1 MNARITET
9 KINDLLDKSIG
20 GIVGALVGDAL
31 GVSFEFKDS
40 NHIPPREMI
49 EMDPPQGFMKSHD
62 KTPIG
67 TYSDDGA
74 QALCLL
80 DSLLTQGRFNLK
92 HFSKSL
98 INWKTKGYMAVDN
111 IVFDCGIQTT
121 VGISRLIAGG
131 HPSITGPNDEMN
143 NGNGSLMRCIPLAL
157 YMQNASDIE
166 LMTAAHEQSLPT
178 HGHELSQACCAL
190 YTLWARD
197 ELLSIKD
204 AFWNASDTLNEL
216 YWHDPHR
223 QRALEKIL
231 SHKSVTGSG
240 YCVDTLMSSLW
251 ALQEKDYESCV
262 RAAISLGDDTDTTA
276 TVTGG
281 IAGIRFGMSSI
292 PKRWL
297 LKMKGKET
305 YLPVVKAL
313 REHVKKNF
321 CA

>member
-1 MNARITET
+1 MNE
-9 KINDLLDKSIG
+9 NDPLDKSVG

-31 GVSFEFKDS
+31 GVSFEFKEGKDL
-40 NHIPPREMI
+40 PPREMI
-49 EMDPPQGFMKSHD
+49 EMNPPIGFIKSHE

-80 DSLLTQGRFNLK
+80 DSLLTRGKFDLN
-92 HFSKSL
+92 HFARSL
-98 INWKTKGYMAVDN
+98 ISWKTQGYMAVDN

-121 VGISRLIAGG
+121 VGISRLIAGSR
-131 HPSITGPNDEMN
+131 PSVSGPNSEMN

-157 YMQNASDIE
+157 YLQRSSDIE
-166 LMTAAHEQSLPT
+166 LMTVAHEQSLPT
-178 HGHELSQACCAL
+178 HGHELSQVCCAL
-190 YTLWARD
+190 YSLWARA

-204 AFWNASDTLNEL
+204 AFWHAADTLNEL
-216 YWHDPHR
+216 YWHDQVR

-231 SHKSVTGSG
+231 AHKSVIGSG

-276 TVTGG
+276 MVTGG

-297 LKMKGKET
+297 LTMRGKET

-313 REHVKKNF
+313 REHVRKNF